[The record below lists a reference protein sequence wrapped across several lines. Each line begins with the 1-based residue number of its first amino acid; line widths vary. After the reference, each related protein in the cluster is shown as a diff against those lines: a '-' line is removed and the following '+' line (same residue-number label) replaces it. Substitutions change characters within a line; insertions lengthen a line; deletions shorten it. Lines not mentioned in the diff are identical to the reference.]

1 MPGASLHITGLRS
14 PEGPGIEFLQYL
26 KLGAGKPYPVNTK
39 ANDVWFWQTTLYV
52 NDTESL
58 YNKLQVADFKFVST
72 ELKHL
77 QTKDGKHIEAFIVR
91 DPDGHA
97 MLIEENDRS
106 EVAVK
111 INKHQQIKIR
121 KAQWYKRVFSYE

>member
-1 MPGASLHITGLRS
+1 M
-14 PEGPGIEFLQYL
+14 
-26 KLGAGKPYPVNTK
+26 
-39 ANDVWFWQTTLYV
+39 
-52 NDTESL
+52 
-58 YNKLQVADFKFVST
+58 QVADFKFVST

-111 INKHQQIKIR
+111 INKRQQLKLEKLNGTNEFSATNNAIR
-121 KAQWYKRVFSYE
+121 NEN

>member
-1 MPGASLHITGLRS
+1 MMFGFG
-14 PEGPGIEFLQYL
+14 
-26 KLGAGKPYPVNTK
+26 KLLYMLMTRK
-39 ANDVWFWQTTLYV
+39 AYTT
-52 NDTESL
+52 SC
-58 YNKLQVADFKFVST
+58 KLQISSLFQQK
-72 ELKHL
+72 LKHL